1 MLFSA
6 TGGQQKEAVKNTTLN
21 NTIITFY
28 VNMANVLV
36 YLHIQRLEST
46 IITH

>member
-6 TGGQQKEAVKNTTLN
+6 TGGQQKEAVNTTLN